1 MNYYPFYILITYIQA
16 ITPSLTVEVLRDDVL
31 ETVLRLAGDPIPNI
45 RFNVAKTLEVIS
57 IVMAGSEAGAEVTEK
72 SLLPTLQQL
81 QADNDADVRYFSG
94 RALERCV
101 SA

>member
-1 MNYYPFYILITYIQA
+1 MP
-16 ITPSLTVEVLRDDVL
+16 VLRDDVL

-45 RFNVAKTLEVIS
+45 RFNVAKTLEVIAV
-57 IVMAGSEAGAEVTEK
+57 VMATSPEGQEVTAN

-94 RALERCV
+94 RALERCLHTK
-101 SA
+101 